1 MWESGNL
8 VLTTQLSKLSFETVS
23 SKGCQRT
30 LEKSSSP
37 AGEELLLAFCPCLM
51 ALRPLWDEID

>member
-37 AGEELLLAFCPCLM
+37 AGEELLLAFCPC
-51 ALRPLWDEID
+51 